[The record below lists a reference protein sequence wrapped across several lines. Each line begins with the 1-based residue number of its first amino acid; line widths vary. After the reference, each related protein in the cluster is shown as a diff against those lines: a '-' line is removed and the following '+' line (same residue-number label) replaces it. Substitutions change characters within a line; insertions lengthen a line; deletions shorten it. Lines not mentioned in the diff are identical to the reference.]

1 MIGLS
6 VGIGFTKFIG
16 GGGTPPVHTPQTYAL
31 VGNSLFNFGLDHSVA
46 SILAELAHPT
56 DTMVQQITFNQN
68 LKTNW
73 DSPAGRTTGIDV
85 KAYLASDGADFLGLV
100 DLPGINDSLVDPA
113 VSVVDWWQQADNAG
127 LRGTFYQMW
136 YPVPDFDTTPNW
148 VLWKAFIVFLRAHHD
163 RVLYDVRATLGGP
176 EVLLAPV
183 ADVLVAIYDAIEAE
197 ELDATFTDFWHDA
210 LHLNELGYYVAALT
224 HWAVMHQQSPVGLPW
239 SFSPAIP
246 NLDAPLAAALQAIVW
261 DVVNADA
268 YAKPGTW
275 PSTVIPAAFAS
286 GQWSVDPGD
295 EEIEIT
301 IGSLPNSGGASITD
315 IEYELDASGS
325 WISTGGT
332 TGFTITGLTNNTEYD
347 VRIRA
352 KNSVGSGRAS
362 DVKAETPVSSAFHS
376 DTIVS
381 GGVTLTLNMATD
393 YGYDQIGRA
402 CIKWLPGMEVVSRSP
417 AATSIDGVANS
428 GTMLNPVRNGDQGWD
443 ERTGLYDAGLNV
455 TFPLAVSAGDI
466 LVATIA
472 GATPTG
478 GADPTRK
485 GYFHATNGVNPFYF
499 VSTIWGANAIA
510 PAPVGWAGRGT
521 PLPYYVDCAAIAASL
536 PSYDIT
542 GFPNIPDKSDLL
554 PRVQRNEVGVMMSGN
569 TAPGGYQHLTT
580 QGATDGSR
588 SNYGSYQADTT
599 GRADLLLISN
609 GLTTGEKATLLAWR
623 IAHGLLY
630 DVVAGAADPYPGDGG
645 HWQFFTTAASM
656 ALYYTGRSALIP
668 TMGTV
673 LGGNLLIQ
681 PFTWTSGMVADLYTP
696 HSDLSKLWLSR
707 QRTISAIAGDV
718 ITFSTDTDGDPSKFV
733 PIGLRMKRVSDGVSA
748 LMTAQQDADIDPGIN
763 DFDVTVP
770 GHTFSVSNV
779 VVFDPPFPV
788 VEGDADWRITGILK
802 NTNPSTVSQYR
813 QENKWVDDI
822 LPLRA
827 QGIWDASFETAE
839 LYVARTER
847 TNDPSL
853 TWDYPTASYD
863 TFSSTFW
870 ETHGPA
876 ILGDKPLFLSRPTIT
891 GDFFVGETLTAVSG
905 SLAGDA
911 TITSTWQWYLDGVV
925 ITGETGTTYDV
936 VIGDLGGTISVVQT
950 ATNSLGSR
958 DLESVPTDAIS
969 TGFTLNAVEFDGTN
983 DWLYS
988 SSLTPSTASKQGT
1001 LVMSFKV
1008 PGATI
1013 PSVGSALTLR
1023 SGTSDR
1029 VTIKV
1034 SRNTGGS
1041 PPTDRGYLP
1050 IALRNASGTAILVH
1064 NTANGSIFPGRW
1076 YTIAMSWDTATSTW
1090 LRYIKEDAGAWATM
1104 TVQGTPTITADGIV
1118 GALDSMTLGASTAA
1132 GTTKLQNW
1140 YAAEVIFA
1148 PGVFLDLTNSVVL
1161 DSLLPTVG
1169 KGSDG
1174 SGPFGS
1180 APYLYLSGDTAT
1192 WHVNKGSGGGLT
1204 EGGALTTAPDVPPSS
1219 AAVPGT
1225 LTSGN
1230 WTATA
1235 GVDKIDV
1242 VVTTP
1247 PSDGGSTITDYEWEL
1262 NASGTWTSGGSTSFS
1277 ITGLTRGTAY
1287 AVRVR
1292 AKNAIGVAD
1301 PSDSKSRTPPW
1312 QCVLTSAFFDFG
1324 GGDGFRGAGF
1334 SPWALNFGSKDRE
1347 PIPSLTLIG
1356 AYYYTVNGETYIA
1369 FQGDQQ
1375 SILAGMSVYI
1385 DSTEYAGTWVYN
1397 ASSDYGV
1404 PATILVSAAGD
1415 IPVGTRMMEIRAAS

>member
-1 MIGLS
+1 
-6 VGIGFTKFIG
+6 
-16 GGGTPPVHTPQTYAL
+16 L
-31 VGNSLFNFGLDHSVA
+31 VGNSLFNFGFDQSVA
-46 SILAELAHPT
+46 SILAGLAHPT
-56 DTMVQQITFNQN
+56 DTVVQQITFNQN
-68 LKTNW
+68 LTTNW

-113 VSVVDWWQQADNAG
+113 TAVANWWQQADNAG

-136 YPVPDFDTTPNW
+136 YPITDFDTTPNW
-148 VLWKAFIVFLRAHHD
+148 VLWKAFITFLRPHHD
-163 RVLYDVRATLGGP
+163 RVLYDVRAALGGP

-246 NLDAPLAAALQAIVW
+246 NLDAPLAAALQVIVW

-268 YAKPGTW
+268 YAKPGSW

-325 WISTGGT
+325 WTSTGGT
-332 TGFTITGLTNNTEYD
+332 GSFTITGLTNNTEYD

-362 DVKAETPVSSAFHS
+362 DVKSETPVSSAFHS

-428 GTMLNPVRNGDQGWD
+428 GTMLNPVRNGNQGWD
-443 ERTGLYDAGLNV
+443 ARTGLYDAGLNV
-455 TFPLAVSAGDI
+455 TFPLAVSSGDI

-478 GADPTRK
+478 GTDPTRK

-681 PFTWTSGMVADLYTP
+681 PFTWTSGLVADLYTP
-696 HSDLSKLWLSR
+696 HSDMTKVWQSR
-707 QRTISAIAGDV
+707 IRTVTAISGDDV
-718 ITFSTDTDGDPSKFV
+718 TFSTDTTGGQGDPTKFA
-733 PIGLRMKRVSDGVSA
+733 PLDLLLYRTSDGAGALITAQDDPDSIAGSGIGTFTVTAPGHGLSVSDSIV
-748 LMTAQQDADIDPGIN
+748 LR
-763 DFDVTVP
+763 
-770 GHTFSVSNV
+770 
-779 VVFDPPFPV
+779 PPFTV
-788 VEGDADWRITGILK
+788 VEDDPDWRITAAVRSI
-802 NTNPSTVSQYR
+802 NPSKSASYR
-813 QENKWVDDI
+813 QEQAYTDDV

-827 QGIWDASFETAE
+827 MGIWDASWEALELLTA
-839 LYVARTER
+839 RCNR
-847 TNDPSL
+847 TNDPSG
-853 TWDYPTASYD
+853 TYDYPSQSYD
-863 TFSSTFW
+863 AFSEDFW
-870 ETHGPA
+870 TTYGPD
-876 ILGDKPLFLSRPTIT
+876 ILGDKPLFLTRPSIS
-891 GDFFVGETLTAVSG
+891 GVAADGETLTAVAG
-905 SLAGDA
+905 VLAGDA
-911 TITSTWQWYLDGVV
+911 TITSAWQWTADGVD
-925 ITGETGTTYDV
+925 ISGATGSTYVVQSGDIGA
-936 VIGDLGGTISVVQT
+936 VIGLRQT
-950 ATNSLGSR
+950 ATNGLGSR
-958 DLESVPTDAIS
+958 SLVAIE
-969 TGFTLNAVEFDGTN
+969 TGAVVASYAVNAVEFDGTN
-983 DWLYS
+983 DWLS
-988 SSLTPSTASKQGT
+988 ASGLTATPQSKQGT
-1001 LVMSFKV
+1001 LAFSFYV
-1008 PGATI
+1008 PGAVIDAT
-1013 PSVGSALTLR
+1013 
-1023 SGTSDR
+1023 GTSMLAMKAPSQDR
-1029 VTIKV
+1029 LTIKV
-1034 SRNTGGS
+1034 QRNTGGS
-1041 PPTDRGYLP
+1041 PPTDRGYL
-1050 IALRNASGTAILVH
+1050 AFAVKDAANVNVVVFNS
-1064 NTANGSIFPGRW
+1064 ANGTIFPGHW
-1076 YTIAMSWDTATSTW
+1076 YTVVFSWDSATQTFH
-1090 LRYIKEDAGAWATM
+1090 RKIKDGAGAWADFTA
-1104 TVQGTPTITADGIV
+1104 QGTPSITLDGLCSAMTVVVV
-1118 GALDSMTLGASTAA
+1118 GANAAA
-1132 GTTKLQNW
+1132 GTGRMRNH
-1140 YAAEVIFA
+1140 YEAEVYFA
-1148 PGVFLDLTNSVVL
+1148 PGQYVDLSDPDELDKF
-1161 DSLLPTVG
+1161 LPTIP
-1169 KGSDG
+1169 KGADG
-1174 SGPFGS
+1174 STPTGVQPW
-1180 APYLYLSGDTAT
+1180 LYLSGDTAN
-1192 WHVNKGSGGGLT
+1192 WHINKGTAGGLT
-1204 EGGALTTAPDVPPSS
+1204 EVGALTTAPDVPPS
-1219 AAVPGT
+1219 
-1225 LTSGN
+1225 
-1230 WTATA
+1230 
-1235 GVDKIDV
+1235 
-1242 VVTTP
+1242 
-1247 PSDGGSTITDYEWEL
+1247 
-1262 NASGTWTSGGSTSFS
+1262 
-1277 ITGLTRGTAY
+1277 
-1287 AVRVR
+1287 
-1292 AKNAIGVAD
+1292 
-1301 PSDSKSRTPPW
+1301 
-1312 QCVLTSAFFDFG
+1312 
-1324 GGDGFRGAGF
+1324 
-1334 SPWALNFGSKDRE
+1334 
-1347 PIPSLTLIG
+1347 
-1356 AYYYTVNGETYIA
+1356 
-1369 FQGDQQ
+1369 
-1375 SILAGMSVYI
+1375 
-1385 DSTEYAGTWVYN
+1385 
-1397 ASSDYGV
+1397 
-1404 PATILVSAAGD
+1404 
-1415 IPVGTRMMEIRAAS
+1415 